1 MNTLKEKIEIL
12 EAMERGEVIQFSETD
27 GEVEEDWED
36 LKTSELDFD
45 FYTYRLKPNSRLEV
59 GDKPALMT
67 TNEKIEV
74 IRAYDNGEDIEYTS
88 IDSVVEEFWGNLLSP
103 EFDFS
108 RFKYRVK
115 GKDDVKGGDD
125 NG

>member
-1 MNTLKEKIEIL
+1 
-12 EAMERGEVIQFSETD
+12 
-27 GEVEEDWED
+27 
-36 LKTSELDFD
+36 
-45 FYTYRLKPNSRLEV
+45 
-59 GDKPALMT
+59 MT
-67 TNEKIEV
+67 TKEKIEV
-74 IRAYDNGEDIEYTS
+74 IRAYDNGEDIEYTN

-115 GKDDVKGGDD
+115 GKYDVKGSDD

>member
-1 MNTLKEKIEIL
+1 
-12 EAMERGEVIQFSETD
+12 
-27 GEVEEDWED
+27 
-36 LKTSELDFD
+36 
-45 FYTYRLKPNSRLEV
+45 
-59 GDKPALMT
+59 MT
-67 TNEKIEV
+67 TEEKIEV
-74 IRAYDNGEDIEYTS
+74 IRAYDNGDDIEYTN

-115 GKDDVKGGDD
+115 GKDAFKPSLDVGSNND

>member
-1 MNTLKEKIEIL
+1 
-12 EAMERGEVIQFSETD
+12 
-27 GEVEEDWED
+27 
-36 LKTSELDFD
+36 
-45 FYTYRLKPNSRLEV
+45 
-59 GDKPALMT
+59 MT
-67 TNEKIEV
+67 TEEKIEV
-74 IRAYDNGEDIEYTS
+74 IRAYDNGEDIEYTN

-115 GKDDVKGGDD
+115 EKDAFSPSLDVKGSDD